1 MRGCEMGFKIV
12 KYFRFVKM
20 QNLLKRKSAAGVP
33 AGRVL
38 MDKRGHK
45 CVTNPALK
53 EMKPGF
59 YPPPMGGN
67 YVFKNQ
73 ESAIIAEKICKIL
86 TQSKK

>member
-12 KYFRFVKM
+12 KYFRFVKT

-59 YPPPMGGN
+59 YPPLWAEIM
-67 YVFKNQ
+67 FSRIKNQ
-73 ESAIIAEKICKIL
+73 QLLPKRFVKN
-86 TQSKK
+86 

>member
-12 KYFRFVKM
+12 KYFRFVKT

-38 MDKRGHK
+38 MDKKGHK

-59 YPPPMGGN
+59 YPPPYGRKLC
-67 YVFKNQ
+67 FQ
-73 ESAIIAEKICKIL
+73 ESRISNYCRKDL
-86 TQSKK
+86 

>member
-1 MRGCEMGFKIV
+1 MGFKIV
-12 KYFRFVKM
+12 KYFRFVKT

-38 MDKRGHK
+38 MDKKGHK

-59 YPPPMGGN
+59 PPPYGRKLCVRESRIGN
-67 YVFKNQ
+67 CCRKNY
-73 ESAIIAEKICKIL
+73 ENIDAK
-86 TQSKK
+86 

>member
-1 MRGCEMGFKIV
+1 MGFKIV
-12 KYFRFVKM
+12 KYFRFVKT

-38 MDKRGHK
+38 MDKKGHK

-59 YPPPMGGN
+59 TPPSMGEN
-67 YVFKNQ
+67 CVFANQ
-73 ESAIIAEKICKIL
+73 ESAIIAEKILK
-86 TQSKK
+86 